1 MKTKLII
8 TNLKDFF
15 KHGFDKPFK
24 ILEQIENQVNRI
36 TESENI
42 HFGDKTKVL
51 LANYIDKDS
60 SSVAYQSIIFELESY
75 EFKNDCHLFYYKFK
89 SIL

>member
-24 ILEQIENQVNRI
+24 ILEQIENQTYRI
-36 TESENI
+36 TESGNI
-42 HFGDKTKVL
+42 HFGDKTKIL
-51 LANYIDKDS
+51 LANYRGE
-60 SSVAYQSIIFELESY
+60 AYAIFELESY
-75 EFKNDCHLFYYKFK
+75 EFKNDCHIFYYSFN
-89 SIL
+89 SIAS